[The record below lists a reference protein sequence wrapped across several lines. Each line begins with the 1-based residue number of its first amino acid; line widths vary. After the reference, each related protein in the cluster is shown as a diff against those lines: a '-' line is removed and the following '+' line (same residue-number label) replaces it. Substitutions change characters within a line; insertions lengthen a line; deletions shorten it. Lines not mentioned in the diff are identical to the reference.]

1 MNQPYD
7 PTKKETKIYF
17 EYEPRYTSAEILVIE
32 YEHDFSLREARHQ
45 FDRWIER
52 LR

>member
-17 EYEPRYTSAEILVIE
+17 EYEPRYTSAEILVLAIE
-32 YEHDFSLREARHQ
+32 YEHEHDLA
-45 FDRWIER
+45 
-52 LR
+52 